1 MLGHGMNLLEIREL
15 GILSPRGQ
23 GSFSQTKLAIEER
36 RRQDLDECRSIWK
49 ILSQAGHSPRK
60 RVGLGGRE
68 ATQAGRGSME
78 ARAPRLAHRARGSSA
93 WEDAVGR
100 KTPERRGARF
110 RKMLWHQDCG

>member
-1 MLGHGMNLLEIREL
+1 MNLPEIREL

-49 ILSQAGHSPRK
+49 ILSQAEHSPRK
-60 RVGLGGRE
+60 PVGLGGRE
-68 ATQAGRGSME
+68 ATQAGRGSAE
-78 ARAPRLAHRARGSSA
+78 ARAPRLAHRAGGSSA

-100 KTPERRGARF
+100 KTPERCGARF
-110 RKMLWHQDCG
+110 RKMLWHQDCW